1 MGTPWLWIGFNAVVL
16 LALALDL
23 GVFRRRSRVVSL
35 GEAAVWG
42 GIWIAVS
49 LAFGFAVF
57 RFYSPSAALE
67 FFTAYLIEKALSLDN
82 LLVILLIFRTF
93 AVPEQHQPRVLSW
106 GILGALIMR
115 GAMIA
120 LGVTLVNRFAWILY
134 LFGAFLVFAGG
145 HMLFSRRTEI
155 HPERS
160 RLFLWARKIIPLT
173 QGYEEGKL
181 VTRQAGRRLATPL
194 FLVLLLIELSDVAF
208 AVDSIPAVF
217 GITRDP
223 FIVYSS
229 NILAI
234 LGLRALYF
242 LLAGLLPRLRY
253 LSYGL
258 AVVLIFVGTKMLVEP
273 WVNIATHVSL
283 TIVGGIFS
291 VTIAA
296 SLVSRGSINNVPG
309 AGAQS

>member
-1 MGTPWLWIGFNAVVL
+1 MGTAWRWIGFNAAVL

-23 GVFRRRSRVVSL
+23 GVFRRKPRVVSL
-35 GEAAVWG
+35 AEAAVWSS
-42 GIWIAVS
+42 IWVAVS
-49 LAFGFAVF
+49 LAFGFTIF
-57 RFYSPSAALE
+57 WFYSPHASLE

-93 AVPEQHQPRVLSW
+93 AVQEQHQARVLSW
-106 GILGALIMR
+106 GILGALVMR

-120 LGVTLVNRFAWILY
+120 LGATLVVRFSWVLY
-134 LFGAFLVFAGG
+134 LFGVFLVFAGG

-160 RLFLWARKIIPLT
+160 RFFLWASKLIPLAHN
-173 QGYEEGKL
+173 YEKGKL
-181 VTRQAGRRLATPL
+181 VTRQAGRWLATPL
-194 FLVLLLIELSDVAF
+194 FLVLLVIELSDVAF

-229 NILAI
+229 NVLAI

-242 LLAGLLPRLRY
+242 LLARSLPRLRY
-253 LSYGL
+253 LTYGL
-258 AVVLIFVGTKMLVEP
+258 AVVLIFIGAKMLAEP
-273 WVNIATHVSL
+273 WISIATHVSL
-283 TIVGGIFS
+283 AVVGAIFA
-291 VTIAA
+291 VTITA
-296 SLVSRGSINNVPG
+296 SLVSRRM
-309 AGAQS
+309 